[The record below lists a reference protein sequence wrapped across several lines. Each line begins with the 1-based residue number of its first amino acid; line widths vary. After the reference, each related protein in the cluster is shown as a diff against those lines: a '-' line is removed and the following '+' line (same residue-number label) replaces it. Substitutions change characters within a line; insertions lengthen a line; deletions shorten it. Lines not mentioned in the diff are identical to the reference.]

1 MATAAQVASDT
12 AGMVKSV
19 LGYVAG
25 ALLMICVGVVGYQQT
40 QINKLDDRLYTL
52 QATTVT
58 EDKLNTAINRLST
71 EMDTKITSIRNE
83 QQITNKWLER
93 VMDKLEDRASNTKTG
108 R

>member
-1 MATAAQVASDT
+1 MATTTND
-12 AGMVKSV
+12 MVKAV
-19 LGYVAG
+19 LSYVAG
-25 ALLMICVGVVGYQQT
+25 ALLMICVGVVGYQQS

-93 VMDKLEDRASNTKTG
+93 VMDKLEDSRANKPT

>member
-1 MATAAQVASDT
+1 MATTTND
-12 AGMVKSV
+12 MIKSV
-19 LGYVAG
+19 LSYVAG
-25 ALLMICVGVVGYQQT
+25 ALLMVCVGVVGYQQS

-93 VMDKLEDRASNTKTG
+93 VMDKLEDKASNTKT

>member
-1 MATAAQVASDT
+1 MAMANDLIK
-12 AGMVKSV
+12 GV
-19 LGYVAG
+19 LSYVAG
-25 ALLMICVGVVGYQQT
+25 ALLMVCVGVVGYQQS

-93 VMDKLEDRASNTKTG
+93 VMDKLEDRASNPKTG

>member
-1 MATAAQVASDT
+1 MATAAQVQSESQS
-12 AGMVKSV
+12 MVKSV

-58 EDKLNTAINRLST
+58 EDKLNSAINRLSS
-71 EMDTKITSIRNE
+71 EMDTKITSLRSE
-83 QQITNKWLER
+83 QQITNKYLER
-93 VMDKLEDRASNTKTG
+93 VMDKLEDRNFKTK
-108 R
+108 

>member
-12 AGMVKSV
+12 QGMVKSV

-93 VMDKLEDRASNTKTG
+93 VMDKLEDRAGYSKSG
-108 R
+108 K